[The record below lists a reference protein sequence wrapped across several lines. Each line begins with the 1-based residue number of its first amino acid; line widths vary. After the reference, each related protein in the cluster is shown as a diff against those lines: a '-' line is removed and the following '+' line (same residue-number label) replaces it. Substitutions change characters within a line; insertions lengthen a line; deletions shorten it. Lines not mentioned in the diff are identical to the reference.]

1 MFRFQEFDYFLRNKK
16 KETFWTI
23 YNSAKWSDSRERV
36 KLSGPKTWKDFL
48 KQNFKK
54 RRAEGKENWKRA
66 LGTARENLILTK
78 KTSRQNE
85 ERKKEKD
92 K

>member
-1 MFRFQEFDYFLRNKK
+1 MVRQ
-16 KETFWTI
+16 
-23 YNSAKWSDSRERV
+23 SRE
-36 KLSGPKTWKDFL
+36 SEAQWSKDLEIFF

-66 LGTARENLILTK
+66 LGTARENLILTR

-85 ERKKEKD
+85 EKKRRKTNRPKEI
-92 K
+92 